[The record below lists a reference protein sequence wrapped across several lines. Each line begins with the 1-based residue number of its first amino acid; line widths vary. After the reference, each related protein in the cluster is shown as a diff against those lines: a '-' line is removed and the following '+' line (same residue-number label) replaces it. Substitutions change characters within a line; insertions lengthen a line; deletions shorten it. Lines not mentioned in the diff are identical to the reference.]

1 MCWGQTTCH
10 LPCFLSLGAALSSSL
25 FLLQATKML
34 ENDRILEGFLFGWE
48 KFHSINHKQ
57 PSKPKPNPQIKQQWS
72 MVMIRDSLP
81 HDDLSIFPPVDHENL
96 PNQIQQQH
104 NPPSSSTLSPPR
116 PGASEVIPASAGGGI
131 GEWLGIGLEILR
143 AKMVSIACYF
153 GYKNGTM
160 GRAFGSLGRVIGVA
174 VAAVLWW
181 LCRRR
186 TCRKES
192 VEQLKRSIKEKDE
205 KIRGLLNQIAEMNQL
220 LVARHKALAS
230 NRTHL

>member
-1 MCWGQTTCH
+1 
-10 LPCFLSLGAALSSSL
+10 
-25 FLLQATKML
+25 
-34 ENDRILEGFLFGWE
+34 
-48 KFHSINHKQ
+48 
-57 PSKPKPNPQIKQQWS
+57 

-116 PGASEVIPASAGGGI
+116 PDASEVIPASAGGGI